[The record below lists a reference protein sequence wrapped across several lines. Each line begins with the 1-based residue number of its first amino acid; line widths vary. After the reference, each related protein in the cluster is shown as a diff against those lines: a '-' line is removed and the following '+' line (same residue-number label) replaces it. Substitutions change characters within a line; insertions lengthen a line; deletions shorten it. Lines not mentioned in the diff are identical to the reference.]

1 MKIRKI
7 FAVMFMMLMTFGASA
22 QMEQMPPIPVDDAVR
37 IGHLDNGLTYYI
49 RHNDYPEHRV
59 NFYIAQRVGSIQ
71 EEESQRGLA
80 HFLEH
85 MAFNG
90 SKHFNGEGNSIIDYT
105 RSLGVAFGKDL
116 NAYTSIAETVYNI
129 NDVPSTRQSA
139 IDSCLL
145 ILKDWSCGLLL
156 TDEEIDKERGVIHE
170 EWRMR
175 NSGSQRMIENQLPK
189 LYPGSKFGSRMPIGL
204 MEVVDNFKY
213 SELRDYY
220 HKWYHPGNQALV
232 IVGDID
238 VDHIEAELK
247 SLFADVPLLEN
258 AAPIVDEPV
267 PDNEEPIICVDK
279 DKEQQYSIVEV
290 MFKHDAMP
298 KEEKGSM
305 MYMIVDYA
313 KSMMAQ
319 MLNARLDEMGQDA
332 DCPYVQAGGYD
343 GQYLFANT
351 KDAFT
356 LSAMPKE
363 GKTNEAVQAVVTEAL
378 RAAKFG
384 FTETEYI
391 RAREEYMSRLEKQYN
406 NRNQISNES
415 LAMQYYRNFLDNEP
429 IPSIEQ
435 EYQVMQMLVPNLPVD
450 LVNQLLPELI
460 NTDGKNL
467 VVLNFNQEKDGAVYP
482 TSETLLGAVK
492 AAESAP
498 IEAYVDNVKQE
509 PLIAT
514 LPKAGKIV
522 KETENTLLGY
532 KELTLSNGARV
543 ILKKTDFKE
552 DEIKMT
558 ARQRGGASV
567 YGEKDWANTN
577 LLSAVTLMGTGL
589 GNFSKTELEKALAGK
604 QVHVGMI
611 MDEYQDVVNGQSTVK
626 DLETMFQLTYLNF
639 TAISKDEKSFN
650 QIYSMLETSL
660 KNKDLTPESVF
671 NDSVNYIVNN
681 RTWRN
686 RPFGVEELQML
697 DYDRCLEIAKER
709 TANAAN
715 YTFYFIGNFDEAA
728 IRPLIEQY
736 IASLPGKKG
745 KQSSWVDNDEH
756 PHGQTI
762 EHFEHKSETPKAI
775 AQIYWFDDQTPFSL
789 ENSVKAD
796 ILGQVL
802 AKIYLQKIREDESAA
817 YSASAQGFSSI
828 RGSRPFTGIIAYCP
842 IKPEKA
848 DICLNIMQDE
858 IEKACSEIDATTL
871 KEIKELL
878 LKDHGTELKE
888 NDYWLS
894 TICRYVDRGIDTHST
909 YEQIVNAQTP
919 ESIAAFAKQL
929 LDTNNKVEIVMLPAE

>member
-1 MKIRKI
+1 M
-7 FAVMFMMLMTFGASA
+7 
-22 QMEQMPPIPVDDAVR
+22 
-37 IGHLDNGLTYYI
+37 
-49 RHNDYPEHRV
+49 
-59 NFYIAQRVGSIQ
+59 
-71 EEESQRGLA
+71 
-80 HFLEH
+80 
-85 MAFNG
+85 
-90 SKHFNGEGNSIIDYT
+90 
-105 RSLGVAFGKDL
+105 AFGKDL